1 MKPFKISET
10 QILRKF
16 KGFHD
21 QLQKVPV
28 DVNFW
33 NLNLAQRLWHVTLR
47 IFSLSLSGYLDHKN
61 NCSIQN

>member
-1 MKPFKISET
+1 MLLSMSYLWQDCISLYQKYQSCFHTVQLTDTPGMKPFKISET

-28 DVNFW
+28 NF
-33 NLNLAQRLWHVTLR
+33 
-47 IFSLSLSGYLDHKN
+47 
-61 NCSIQN
+61 